1 MSIDPTSERAPSMP
15 QGIAFASLLQAVA
28 GLRNRDA
35 IVALLGCLFSGLVI
49 SGVLL
54 ALAGGPGLLVL
65 LASLVWLLALATG
78 INAAGLL
85 QMDHARRISPR
96 SLGDALVH
104 GLMCIPKL
112 IVLGLALFA
121 AAIVVFIVLALL
133 LVVCKIPYLGALL
146 FVVVFPLSVLVAGVT
161 VTGLLL
167 CGVLSLPAIWQG
179 ASIARALAQTF
190 AIVKS
195 RLVEALLLL
204 AALGLICFVV
214 GLIVFGI
221 LMAGLMPTLGLSL
234 SIVGF
239 GGFGSEELM
248 AMAQGYALDGHAIAG
263 LFGGLLLWAIAG
275 SLVGQVYLLGLSLV
289 YLKVTEGLDLSA
301 SEAALR
307 ATFED
312 AKRRAAGLA
321 GKPRAEAMAP
331 FAAAASSAFERSA
344 SASMPP
350 ITSGDDDVTT
360 IPAARPE
367 TSPFESTDID
377 LPLDVAPPAATPSGS
392 GTPPAWQPPPRSG
405 VPLPGALPAAPPL
418 PAITTCPHCLSSVA
432 PEDSFCGVCGYRLK

>member
-1 MSIDPTSERAPSMP
+1 M
-15 QGIAFASLLQAVA
+15 
-28 GLRNRDA
+28 
-35 IVALLGCLFSGLVI
+35 
-49 SGVLL
+49 
-54 ALAGGPGLLVL
+54 
-65 LASLVWLLALATG
+65 
-78 INAAGLL
+78 
-85 QMDHARRISPR
+85 
-96 SLGDALVH
+96 H

-112 IVLGLALFA
+112 VVLGLVLCA
-121 AAIVVFIVLALL
+121 AAIAVFIVLALL
-133 LVVCKIPYLGALL
+133 LVLCKIPFLGPLL

-161 VTGLLL
+161 VSGLLL

-179 ASIARALAQTF
+179 AGIARALAQTF

-239 GGFGSEELM
+239 GGFGSEEIM

-263 LFGGLLLWAIAG
+263 LFGGLLLWAVAG

-289 YLKVTEGLDLSA
+289 YLRVTEGLDLSA
-301 SEAALR
+301 SEATLQA
-307 ATFED
+307 AFDD
-312 AKRRAAGLA
+312 AKRCAGGLG
-321 GKPRAEAMAP
+321 GKARRDAPAP
-331 FAAAASSAFERSA
+331 FATAASSPFERSA
-344 SASMPP
+344 SAPLPP
-350 ITSGDDDVTT
+350 ITSSDDHATT
-360 IPAARPE
+360 MPAARPE
-367 TSPFESTDID
+367 ISPHESTDID
-377 LPLDVAPPAATPSGS
+377 LPLDVARPSATPPAT

-418 PAITTCPHCLSSVA
+418 PAITTCPHCLSSVS